1 MVHVYPQ
8 VQRKGRC
15 TVSKGEFIRK
25 IEDAWKMVIAIS
37 GRKFQIVRD
46 EEDWLTISENKHQD
60 TEKHYSDT
68 YDLVSRYKIDG
79 KSLRDYIDAITI
91 EEYVALLDA

>member
-1 MVHVYPQ
+1 M
-8 VQRKGRC
+8 
-15 TVSKGEFIRK
+15 SKGEFIRK

-37 GRKFQIVRD
+37 GRKFQIIRD
-46 EEDWLTISENKHQD
+46 EEDWLTISEKKHED

-79 KSLRDYIDAITI
+79 NPLKNYIDAITI